1 MELIAGLLLAAVLLL
16 LIELATGTGVAAL
29 LGAAAVVGALVVGWD
44 DGPGLA
50 ATVSALLVGAGL
62 LVRRTRQHEGFLLGA
77 GLRAGSGRGRGE
89 PPVAP
94 GASGTAVTA
103 LRPGGTAR
111 FGDRDV
117 EVHLAVGTAEPGDGL
132 VALRTEDGVV
142 VVERATR
149 GG

>member
-1 MELIAGLLLAAVLLL
+1 MELIAWLLLAAALLL

-29 LGAAAVVGALVVGWD
+29 LGAAAVVGALVIGWD
-44 DGPGLA
+44 DAPGLA
-50 ATVSALLVGAGL
+50 AAGVVLLVGAGL

-94 GASGTAVTA
+94 GTSGRAVTA

-111 FGDRDV
+111 FGDRDL
-117 EVHLAVGTAEPGDGL
+117 EVHLVVGTAEPGDPL
-132 VALRTEDGVV
+132 VALRTEDGVLV
-142 VVERATR
+142 VDRLSE